1 MTDIRRPTIAAL
13 QGSPSDLQLRIANR
27 VLCNPPHPAVLQIVA
42 RWLGLIG
49 SEYDTSEDAGQPVL
63 HNER

>member
-13 QGSPSDLQLRIANR
+13 QGSPTELQLLIANR
-27 VLCNPPHPAVLQIVA
+27 VLCNPPCTAVLHIVA

-49 SEYDTSEDAGQPVL
+49 SEYDTSEDAGYPVQ